1 MQALPAYRSRNPTDL
16 TLRGHP
22 PLLMSKREKHV
33 TGHQRDVAVAVTD
46 GQAAPGHTVIN
57 IKPTTFC
64 PMNMQPRLKPFT

>member
-1 MQALPAYRSRNPTDL
+1 MQALPAYPSRNPTDL

-22 PLLMSKREKHV
+22 PLLMSKREQHM
-33 TGHQRDVAVAVTD
+33 TGRQRDVAGAVTD

>member
-1 MQALPAYRSRNPTDL
+1 MQALPAYPSRNPTDL

-22 PLLMSKREKHV
+22 PLLMSKREQHM
-33 TGHQRDVAVAVTD
+33 TGRQRDVAVAVTD

-57 IKPTTFC
+57 IKLTTFC